1 LRRFVQPPFLHRAR
15 IVLLLCWIVPFLGT
29 LGAGIFFAGAGYEPA
44 KDGIAMDR
52 EAAEEN
58 LRARGGN
65 KAQDEENPRAAGNIG
80 QPDPAGGWAAP
91 GGAGRPAGVSTA
103 GGGEAGRPAPVAS
116 AARNQGAAAQPNSP
130 GTAQS
135 NRGYRDYNGNNREY
149 NENLALLARI
159 IFAEARGEPLEGQVA
174 VGAVLLNRVKSPNFP
189 DNLWSNI
196 FRRGEFCTVRDG
208 QIWLEP
214 DAKAYRAA
222 QLALNGWD
230 PTNGALFFYNP
241 ARTTS
246 RWIWSRPVT
255 TRIGRHIFAR

>member
-1 LRRFVQPPFLHRAR
+1 MA
-15 IVLLLCWIVPFLGT
+15 LLLCWFLPFLGT
-29 LGAGIFFAGAGYEPA
+29 LGAGIIFAGTRHGPV
-44 KDGIAMDR
+44 KDGIAMQT
-52 EAAEEN
+52 EAAGENPDGSRQEREEN
-58 LRARGGN
+58 EG
-65 KAQDEENPRAAGNIG
+65 AASAVA
-80 QPDPAGGWAAP
+80 QPDPAGN
-91 GGAGRPAGVSTA
+91 GRPAGVSTA
-103 GGGEAGRPAPVAS
+103 GSGEAGRPAP
-116 AARNQGAAAQPNSP
+116 AAGNQWAAGQNANPSP
-130 GTAQS
+130 STTQG
-135 NRGYRDYNGNNREY
+135 NMDYNED
-149 NENLALLARI
+149 LALLARI
-159 IFAEARGEPLEGQVA
+159 IHAEARGEPLEGQVA
-174 VGAVLLNRVKSPNFP
+174 VGAVLLNRVRHPNFP

>member
-1 LRRFVQPPFLHRAR
+1 MRRFVQPPFLHRVRVA
-15 IVLLLCWIVPFLGT
+15 LLLCWIIPFLGT
-29 LGAGIFFAGAGYEPA
+29 LGAGIFFTGYEPV
-44 KDGIAMDR
+44 KDGIAMET
-52 EAAEEN
+52 EAAGESPE
-58 LRARGGN
+58 GN
-65 KAQDEENPRAAGNIG
+65 KEQREGSAKATATAT
-80 QPDPAGGWAAP
+80 QPEPAGDGATP
-91 GGAGRPAGVSTA
+91 VDAGRPAGVSTA
-103 GGGEAGRPAPVAS
+103 GSREAARPVS
-116 AARNQGAAAQPNSP
+116 AARNQGA
-130 GTAQS
+130 TAQQPGPLRAS
-135 NRGYRDYNGNNREY
+135 SQNNRGYYSGRNREY
-149 NENLALLARI
+149 NENLALLARV

-174 VGAVLLNRVKSPNFP
+174 VGAVLLNRIKNPNFP

-196 FRRGEFCTVRDG
+196 FRSGEFCTVRDG

>member
-1 LRRFVQPPFLHRAR
+1 M
-15 IVLLLCWIVPFLGT
+15 
-29 LGAGIFFAGAGYEPA
+29 
-44 KDGIAMDR
+44 KR

-58 LRARGGN
+58 PEGN
-65 KAQDEENPRAAGNIG
+65 KQKREKKERVASAVT
-80 QPDPAGGWAAP
+80 QPDPAGDGVAP
-91 GGAGRPAGVSTA
+91 VDTGRPAGVTTA
-103 GGGEAGRPAPVAS
+103 DSGETERSAPAAPSVRNRVAAEQAS
-116 AARNQGAAAQPNSP
+116 GPRRAPTQN
-130 GTAQS
+130 
-135 NRGYRDYNGNNREY
+135 NRGYNNED
-149 NENLALLARI
+149 LALLARV

-174 VGAVLLNRVKSPNFP
+174 VGAVLLNRVRNPNFP
-189 DNLWSNI
+189 NNLWSNI

-222 QLALNGWD
+222 QLALDGWD
-230 PTNGALFFYNP
+230 PTNGALYFYNP